1 MGQSYDVYLHDK
13 TGEQRKPTQPRIS
26 GGANTFPAQNES
38 TSTDQKAASAAVKAG
53 KAAIIAYVTYKVVE
67 KVHNTILPFVT
78 RETGDYRYSVAYNN
92 VRQTIS
98 NILNPIGWTNR
109 MLTYFQETRILNYQH
124 EQQRLL
130 IGDAYVNSISRKV

>member
-1 MGQSYDVYLHDK
+1 MGQSYDIYLRDK

-26 GGANTFPAQNES
+26 GGSNTFPAQNES
-38 TSTDQKAASAAVKAG
+38 TSTDQKAASAALKAG
-53 KAAIIAYVTYKVVE
+53 KAAIIAYATYKVVE
-67 KVHNTILPFVT
+67 KVHDTILPFVT
-78 RETGDYRYSVAYNN
+78 RETGDYRYAVAYNN

-98 NILNPIGWTNR
+98 NIINPAGYLLR
-109 MLTYFQETRILNYQH
+109 RETYFQETRILNYQH